1 MRKVLIL
8 VLILANVV
16 AKAQLNN
23 SWIDYNKTYY
33 KFKVTKAGLYRINQ
47 SLLTSLGLTN
57 TPAEYFQLWRNGE
70 QVRLYTS
77 VATGP
82 FGANDYIEFW
92 GKPNDGLPDKNLYLK
107 PGFQLC
113 DSFSLHS
120 DTAAY
125 FLTVHPFAGNLRY
138 TNSPNDVVFNT
149 LPQENYF
156 MRTVGKAF
164 KQQYNRGY
172 AVQVGEMVYSSSYDI
187 SEGWTSFDIG
197 AGDPFAMYQQFDNL
211 NVYTAAPANS
221 VSFSI
226 AAGGNAL
233 NTRKIKIRFF
243 NNIVDSVTVN
253 YFDTLKRTFNNLP
266 LSLLQNPNY
275 LQVSVSNNSNN
286 PFDRI
291 VVASMNVTYPAA
303 FNFNGQRNFYFEL
316 KPSGQG
322 NYLVIDNFNNGAAVP
337 VLYSLND
344 GKRYAGD
351 LNVAG
356 KVRFVLP
363 ASLDPVRK
371 FILVSQE
378 ASNITTITSATP
390 RNFVDYNMGANQGD
404 YLIISNPVLYND
416 GAGNNYVEQ
425 YRQYRASANGGG
437 FNVKIMDIEELYDQ
451 FSFGIPQHP
460 AAIRDFVRFASRQYE
475 PTPQYVLI
483 VGRGVTSLEY
493 KQNETNPDMSRI
505 EMVPTFG
512 WPASDILLAC
522 EPGTNVPLVPIG
534 RISAINGTEIKNYL
548 NKVMEYEQVQRTT
561 SCSITDR
568 EWMKRVIHVAAG
580 ADNQEN
586 IDFSNYLNS
595 YASIIKDTLYG
606 AYVETFNKTSSA
618 AVEQA
623 NGERLQQMIR
633 EGVGMIGYFG
643 HSSANTLAFNLT
655 SPEVFNNRGKYPFFN
670 ISGCSAGNFFTFDP
684 LRAAGGLSISEK
696 YVLADGVGSIGFLGS
711 THLGIPP
718 FLNFYN
724 LQLYTAISKTMY
736 GSSIGR
742 QVQRVLQ
749 NLGNNPT
756 ALDFYTRIHLEE
768 INLHG
773 DPAIKL
779 NHFSKPDYAIEEP
792 SVKLEPSII
801 TVADNNFTLKVKF
814 NNLGNAVRDS
824 IRVII
829 NRHLANDSVQVIYNQ
844 LRKSPAYGDSLEFI
858 VPINPI
864 TDKGLNKIV
873 IVVDAD
879 NVVDEL
885 CETNNTINREFY
897 ILEDEVRPVSPY
909 NYSIV
914 NQPNVVY
921 TASTANPLMGNRQ
934 YRMQVDTTE
943 LFNSPFLKEY
953 TTSGTG
959 GVLQFT
965 PNNITYTDS
974 TVYYWRTAMV
984 PLNSSEPVWNSFSFV
999 YLPNSSTGFNQSHY
1013 YQHKRSSYS
1022 NTIQLDNDRVFR
1034 YDEVN
1039 RNLQIKT
1046 GLYPYVLS
1054 DRITVTLDFEQME
1067 LYGCKYGSLQF
1078 YVYDS
1083 ITYEP
1088 WVNRN
1093 VTPTSGRFGSWSPE
1107 CDGGPRKFFEFP
1119 YNDPAYRK
1127 KAMDFID
1134 SIPDG
1139 MYVSVTNLGWVPFNT
1154 TFIDQWK
1161 ADTTL
1166 YGSGNS
1172 IYHKLKNIG
1181 FTKIDS
1187 FTRNLPFIF
1196 FFRKNSPAYAPRQY
1210 MASVESENLEAN
1222 IPVTSKFNSGT
1233 IESPAFGP
1241 AKNWTSLHWRGNS
1254 QDALP
1259 GDTASIQVYG
1269 VRIDGTQTLLA
1280 TVQPATDT
1288 SLAFIN
1294 AVTYPFVKLKMQ
1306 NDDTKFATPYQLR
1319 YWRINADYM
1328 PEGAVAPNV
1337 LFSMKDSVEQ
1347 GEAINFSLA
1356 FKNISPV
1363 AFDSLRIKFV
1373 ITDRNNVP
1381 HVIDFPRSKPLVSN
1395 DTISIRYTIDTREY
1409 PGANTLFVMVNP
1421 DNDQT
1426 EQYLYN
1432 NFIYKDFY
1440 VKPDVTSPLLDVTF
1454 DGVHILNR
1462 DIVSSKPHILIKLQ
1476 DENRF
1481 IALKDTS
1488 LLKVYVR
1495 YPDADGNASQELTRI
1510 YFSDI
1515 LQFTPADLSGGDNSA
1530 TIDYRPYFPVD
1541 GEYEL
1546 VVSDG
1551 RDEVGNKAGNFSY
1564 KVTFTVNNKPMIS
1577 NLLNYPN
1584 PFTTSTAFVFTITG
1598 SEVPQNIRIQ
1608 IMTITGK
1615 IVREITKAELGD
1627 LHIGNNITEFKW
1639 DGTDMYG
1646 SRLANGVYL
1655 YRVITNMNGK
1665 SLDKYKAQGDNTD
1678 KFFKG
1683 GYGKMYLM
1691 R

>member
-1 MRKVLIL
+1 MRKLLI
-8 VLILANVV
+8 IIFTLATV
-16 AKAQLNN
+16 ASKAQLNN
-23 SWIDYNKTYY
+23 SWIDYSKTYY
-33 KFKVTKAGLYRINQ
+33 KFKVAKSGLYRINQ
-47 SLLTSLGLTN
+47 SLLSSLGLDN

-92 GKPNDGLPDKNLYLK
+92 GKPNDGLNDKTLYLK
-107 PGFQLC
+107 PGYQLC

-125 FLTVHPFAGNLRY
+125 FLTVHPFAGNLRF
-138 TNSPNDVVFNT
+138 TNAPNDVAFNT

-156 MRTVGKAF
+156 MRTVAKAF

-187 SEGWTSFDIG
+187 SEGWTSYDVG
-197 AGDPFAMYQQFDNL
+197 AGDPFALYHQFNDM
-211 NVYTAAPANS
+211 NVYTAGPPNS
-221 VSFSI
+221 VSFSV

-233 NTRKIKIRFF
+233 NTRRIKLRFF
-243 NNIVDSVTVN
+243 NNTIDSVTVN

-266 LSLLQNPNY
+266 LSLLQSPNY

-291 VVASMNVTYPAA
+291 VVANLAVTYPAT
-303 FNFNGQRNFYFEL
+303 FNFNAQKNFYFEL
-316 KPSGQG
+316 KPSAQG
-322 NYLVIDNFNNGAAVP
+322 NYLVIDNFSHGASVP

-363 ASLDPVRK
+363 ASLDAVRK
-371 FILVSQE
+371 FILVSE
-378 ASNITTITSATP
+378 ETVNINTVTSATP
-390 RNFVDYNMGANQGD
+390 RSFLNFNDVANQGD

-416 GAGNNYVEQ
+416 GAGNNYVDQ
-425 YRQYRASANGGG
+425 YRQYRSSSDGGA
-437 FNVKIMDIEELYDQ
+437 FNAKVINIDELYDQ

-460 AAIRDFVRFASRQYE
+460 ASIRDFIRFASRQFTI
-475 PTPQYVLI
+475 TPEYVLI
-483 VGRGVTSLEY
+483 IGRGVTSLEY
-493 KQNETNPDMSRI
+493 KQNESNPDMKKI

-522 EPGTNVPLVPIG
+522 DPGMNVPLVPIG
-534 RISAINGTEIKNYL
+534 RISAINGNEIKNYL
-548 NKVMEYEQVQRTT
+548 DKVKEYEQTQNATN
-561 SCSITDR
+561 CSVTDR
-568 EWMKRVIHVAAG
+568 EWMKRIIHVVGGKDAQE
-580 ADNQEN
+580 DN
-586 IDFSNYLNS
+586 DFTNYLNS
-595 YASIIKDTLYG
+595 YASIIADTAFG
-606 AYVETFNKTSSA
+606 AYVETFRKTSSA

-623 NGERLQQMIR
+623 NGERIQQLINQ
-633 EGVGMIGYFG
+633 GVGFIGYFG

-655 SPEVFNNRGKYPFFN
+655 SPDIFNNQGKYPFFN

-684 LRAAGGLSISEK
+684 LRASGGLSVSEK
-696 YVLADGVGSIGFLGS
+696 YVLADRRGSIGFLGS

-724 LQLYTAISKTMY
+724 LQLYNAISKTMY
-736 GSSIGR
+736 GSSIGK
-742 QVQRVLQ
+742 QIKRVLQ
-749 NLGNNPT
+749 NLGNNPQ

-773 DPAIKL
+773 DPAIKV
-779 NHFSKPDYAIEEP
+779 NFHNKPDYAIEEP

-801 TVADNNFTLKVKF
+801 TVADNNFTLKVRM
-814 NNLGNAVRDS
+814 NNLGKTIGDS

-829 NRHLANDSVQVIYNQ
+829 HRHLPNDSLQVIYNQ
-844 LRKSPAYGDSLEFI
+844 MRKSPRYADSLEFI
-858 VPINPI
+858 IPINPI
-864 TDKGLNKIV
+864 TDKGLNRIA

-879 NVVDEL
+879 NTVEEI
-885 CETNNTINREFY
+885 CETNNSINREFY

-914 NQPNVVY
+914 NQPGIVF
-921 TASTANPLMGNRQ
+921 TASTANPLIGNRQ
-934 YRMQVDTTE
+934 YRMQIDTTE

-953 TTSGTG
+953 TTSGAG

-984 PLNSSEPVWNSFSFV
+984 PLNNSNPVWNSFSFI
-999 YLPNSSTGFNQSHY
+999 YLPNGGTGFNQSHF
-1013 YQHKRSSYS
+1013 YQHKKSTYS
-1022 NTIQLDNDRVFR
+1022 NTIALNNDGVFR
-1034 YDEVN
+1034 YTEIN

-1046 GLYPYVLS
+1046 GLYPYTNY
-1054 DRITVTLDFEQME
+1054 DRITLVLDFEQME
-1067 LYGCKYGSLQF
+1067 YYGCKYGTLQF

-1088 WVNRN
+1088 WTNYN
-1093 VTPTSGRFGSWSPE
+1093 ATPTNGRYGSWSPM
-1107 CDGGPRKFFEFP
+1107 CDGVPRKFFEFP
-1119 YNDPAYRK
+1119 YGDPVYRK
-1127 KAMDFID
+1127 RAMDFID

-1139 MYVSVTNLGWVPFNT
+1139 MYVSISNFGWTFNNS
-1154 TFIDQWK
+1154 FINDWK
-1161 ADTTL
+1161 NDTIANGPGRSL
-1166 YGSGNS
+1166 
-1172 IYHKLKNIG
+1172 YHKLKSIG
-1181 FTKIDS
+1181 FTQIDS
-1187 FTRNLPFIF
+1187 FTRNLPFVY
-1196 FFRKNSPAYAPRQY
+1196 FFRKNSSNYAPRQF
-1210 MASVESENLEAN
+1210 MGALPSDQIEAN
-1222 IPVTSKFNSGT
+1222 IPVLSKYKSGT

-1241 AKNWTSLHWRGNS
+1241 AKSWNALHWRGGTV
-1254 QDALP
+1254 DASP

-1269 VRIDGTQTLLA
+1269 VRTDGSQALMA
-1280 TVQPATDT
+1280 SVRPATDT
-1288 SLAFIN
+1288 SLSFID
-1294 AVTYPFVKLKMQ
+1294 AAAYPFIKLKMLN
-1306 NDDTKFATPYQLR
+1306 NDPEFATPYQLR
-1319 YWRINADYM
+1319 YWRVNADYM

-1337 LFSMKDSVEQ
+1337 LFSMKDTVEQ

-1363 AFDSLRIKFV
+1363 AFDSLKIKFV

-1381 HVIDFPRSKPLVSN
+1381 HTVDFPRTKPLVSN
-1395 DTISIRYTIDTREY
+1395 DTISIRYTIDTRDY
-1409 PGANTLFVMVNP
+1409 PGMNTLFVMVNP
-1421 DNDQT
+1421 DKDQA

-1440 VKPDVTSPLLDVTF
+1440 VKPDLTSPLLDVTF

-1481 IALKDTS
+1481 IALKDTA
-1488 LLKVYVR
+1488 LLKVFVR
-1495 YPDADGNASQELTRI
+1495 YPDVDGNPSQELTRI

-1515 LQFTPADLSGGDNSA
+1515 LQFTPADLTGGDNTAS
-1530 TIDYRPYFPVD
+1530 IDFRPYFPVD

-1551 RDEVGNKAGNFSY
+1551 QDEVGNKAGNFSY
-1564 KVTFTVNNKPMIS
+1564 KVAFTVNNKPMIS

-1646 SRLANGVYL
+1646 SKLANGVYL

-1665 SLDKYKAQGDNTD
+1665 SLDKYKADGDNTD
-1678 KFFKG
+1678 RFFKG

>member
-1 MRKVLIL
+1 MRKLLII
-8 VLILANVV
+8 VFILATVA

-33 KFKVTKAGLYRINQ
+33 KFKVAKNGLFRINQ

-70 QVRLYTS
+70 QVRIYTS

-82 FGANDYIEFW
+82 FGAADYIEFW
-92 GKPNDGLPDKNLYLK
+92 GKANDGAPDRQLYLK
-107 PGFQLC
+107 PGYQLC
-113 DSFSLHS
+113 DSFSLHT
-120 DTAAY
+120 DTASY
-125 FLTVHPFAGNLRY
+125 FLTVNPFAGNLRY
-138 TNSPNDVVFNT
+138 TNSPNDVAFNT

-156 MRTVGKAF
+156 MRTVAKGF

-172 AVQVGEMVYSSSYDI
+172 AVQVGELVYSASYDI
-187 SEGWTSFDIG
+187 SEGWTSYDVG
-197 AGDPFAMYQQFDNL
+197 AGDPFALFQTFTGM
-211 NVYTAAPANS
+211 NVYTAGPANS
-221 VSFSI
+221 VSLSI

-233 NTRKIKIRFF
+233 NTRKIKIKFF
-243 NNIVDSVTVN
+243 NNIVDSISVN

-266 LSLLQNPNY
+266 LSLLQSTDY
-275 LQVSVSNNSNN
+275 LQVSVANNSIN

-291 VVASMNVTYPAA
+291 VVANLAVTYPAT
-303 FNFNGQRNFYFEL
+303 FNFNGQKNFYFEL
-316 KPSGQG
+316 KPTTTG
-322 NYLVIDNFNNGAAVP
+322 NYLVIDNFSNGTSVP

-371 FILVSQE
+371 FILVSEE
-378 ASNITTITSATP
+378 AVNVNTVTTATP
-390 RNFVDYNMGANQGD
+390 RTFINFNETANQGD

-416 GAGNNYVEQ
+416 GTGNNYVEQ
-425 YRQYRASANGGG
+425 YRQYRSTEAGGG
-437 FNVKIMDIEELYDQ
+437 FTAKVVDIDELYDQ
-451 FSFGIPQHP
+451 FAFGITQHP
-460 AAIRDFVRFASRQYE
+460 AAIRDFLRFAYRQFSV
-475 PTPQYVLI
+475 TPQYALLI
-483 VGRGVTSLEY
+483 GRGVTSIEY
-493 KQNETNPDMSRI
+493 KQNETNPDMKKI

-512 WPASDILLAC
+512 WPASDVLLAC
-522 EPGTNVPLVPIG
+522 EPGTNIPLFPIG
-534 RISAINGTEIKNYL
+534 RISAINGTEIKHYL
-548 NKVMEYEQVQRTT
+548 EKVIEYEQIQTSE
-561 SCSITDR
+561 SCSILEK
-568 EWMKRVIHVAAG
+568 EWMKRVIHVVAG
-580 ADNQEN
+580 ADAQED
-586 IDFSNYLNS
+586 IDFTNYLNS
-595 YASIIKDTLYG
+595 YANIIEDTLYG
-606 AYVETFNKTSSA
+606 ARVERFNKTSSA

-623 NGERLQQMIR
+623 NGERLQQMIQQ
-633 EGVGMIGYFG
+633 GVGLIGYFG

-655 SPEVFNNRGKYPFFN
+655 SPEIFNNRGKYPFFN

-696 YVLADGVGSIGFLGS
+696 YVLAERTGSIGFLGS

-718 FLNFYN
+718 FLNSYN
-724 LQLYTAISKTMY
+724 LQLYTAISRTMY

-749 NLGNNPT
+749 TLGSVPSVN
-756 ALDFYTRIHLEE
+756 LDFYTRIHLEE

-779 NHFSKPDYAIEEP
+779 NHFSKPDFAIEEP
-792 SVKLEPSII
+792 SVKLDPSII
-801 TVADNNFTLKVKF
+801 TVADNSFTLKIKI
-814 NNLGNAVRDS
+814 NNLGKATRDS
-824 IRVII
+824 IRVVV
-829 NRHLANDSVQVIYNQ
+829 NRHLANDSVQVIYDH
-844 LRKSPAYGDSLEFI
+844 LIKSPAYSDSLQFI

-864 TDKGLNKIV
+864 TDKGLNKIAIV
-873 IVVDAD
+873 IDAD
-879 NVVDEL
+879 NVIDEL
-885 CETNNTINREFY
+885 CETNNSITREFY

-914 NQPNVVY
+914 NQPGIVY
-921 TASTANPLMGNRQ
+921 TASTANPLMGMRQ

-943 LFNSPFLKEY
+943 AFNSLFMKEY
-953 TTSGTG
+953 TTSGVG
-959 GVLQFT
+959 GVIQFT

-974 TVYYWRTAMV
+974 TVYYWRTTMV
-984 PLNSSEPVWNSFSFV
+984 PLNGGEPVWNIFSFI

-1013 YQHKRSSYS
+1013 FQHKHSTYSS
-1022 NTIQLDNDRVFR
+1022 TIGLDADRVFR
-1034 YDEVN
+1034 YKEVN
-1039 RNLQIKT
+1039 RNLQVKT
-1046 GLYPYVLS
+1046 GLYPYTNY
-1054 DRITVTLDFEQME
+1054 DRITLVLDFEQLE
-1067 LYGCKYGSLQF
+1067 IYGCKYGSLQF
-1078 YVYDS
+1078 YVFDS

-1088 WVNRN
+1088 WTNYT
-1093 VTPTSGRFGSWSPE
+1093 VTPTSGRFGSWPI
-1107 CDGGPRKFFEFP
+1107 CDYPTRKFFEFP
-1119 YNDPAYRK
+1119 YNDPNYRK

-1139 MYVSVTNLGWVPFNT
+1139 MYVSVSNLGWTFNNA
-1154 TFIDQWK
+1154 FINQWK
-1161 ADTTL
+1161 ADTATL
-1166 YGSGNS
+1166 GSGKS
-1172 IYHKLKNIG
+1172 LYHKLKNAG
-1181 FTKIDS
+1181 FTTIDS
-1187 FTRNLPFIF
+1187 FTRNLPFVF
-1196 FFRKNSPAYAPRQY
+1196 FFRKNTPSYTPRQF
-1210 MASVESENLEAN
+1210 MGETESDQIEAN
-1222 IPVTSKFNSGT
+1222 IPVASKFKAGT

-1241 AKNWTSLHWRGNS
+1241 AKNWSALHWRGRS
-1254 QDALP
+1254 MDVAP

-1269 VRIDGTQTLLA
+1269 VRNDGTQSLMA
-1280 TVQPATDT
+1280 TVRPATDT
-1288 SLAFIN
+1288 TLSFIDA
-1294 AVTYPFVKLKMQ
+1294 AVYPFVKLKMQ
-1306 NDDTKFATPYQLR
+1306 NDDSKFATPYQLN

-1328 PEGAVAPNV
+1328 PEGAVAPNI

-1347 GEAINFSLA
+1347 GEHINFSLA
-1356 FKNISPV
+1356 FKNISTI
-1363 AFDSLRIKFV
+1363 AFDSLKIKFV

-1381 HVIDFPRSKPLVSN
+1381 HIIDFPRSKPLVSN
-1395 DTISIRYTIDTREY
+1395 DTITIRYDIDTREY
-1409 PGANTLFVMVNP
+1409 PGKNTLFVMVNP
-1421 DNDQT
+1421 DNDQA
-1426 EQYLYN
+1426 EQYFYN
-1432 NFIYKDFY
+1432 NFVYKDFY
-1440 VKPDVTSPLLDVTF
+1440 VKPDLTSPLLDVTF

-1462 DIVSSKPHILIKLQ
+1462 DIVSAKPHILIKLK

-1488 LLKVYVR
+1488 LLKVFVR
-1495 YPDADGNASQELTRI
+1495 FPDADGNPSQELKRF
-1510 YFSDI
+1510 YFGDS
-1515 LQFTPADLSGGDNSA
+1515 LHFTPANLDGGDNTA
-1530 TIDYRPYFPVD
+1530 TIDFLPNFPLD

-1551 RDEVGNKAGNFSY
+1551 HDEVGNKAGNFSY

-1646 SRLANGVYL
+1646 SKLANGVYL
-1655 YRVITNMNGK
+1655 YRVITNLNGK
-1665 SLDKYKAQGDNTD
+1665 SLDKYRADGDNTD
-1678 KFFKG
+1678 KYFKG